1 MMGRVAERRQDNE
14 QDGGANLPAPREES
28 APAARPAEPVDEE
41 ELRQFR
47 EFQEFQR
54 FLEHKRDHGEE
65 LVPAESKEN
74 GQRRRPPAWLTAFGG
89 KLLTAALV
97 LIAVAAGAAWAINH
111 YLGGSSEPSTEEL
124 AEQGGKKATATKLYA
139 SDPYEAVRDIYNRIA
154 QVVPETG
161 RPQVSKVCLRFS
173 QEGRNQF
180 AADMGAPTCAAAVIA
195 LNKQVTNVTDYVESL
210 PTSIPYNLY
219 YKVARTKEGESH
231 AIDSCAAARSW
242 SGTITGGPALG
253 TFIATKIPNAEG
265 QQWLITG
272 HKPGPRH
279 CPK

>member
-28 APAARPAEPVDEE
+28 APAARPPEPVDEE

-54 FLEHKRDHGEE
+54 FLEHKREHGDE

-139 SDPYEAVRDIYNRIA
+139 SDPYEAVRDVYDAIA
-154 QVVPETG
+154 QTNPDTGKPEVG
-161 RPQVSKVCLRFS
+161 MVCLRFDVTT
-173 QEGRNQF
+173 RARF
-180 AADMGAPTCAAAVIA
+180 ASDLGYGSCRQAAIA
-195 LNKQVTNVTDYVESL
+195 LNEQVTHVTNYAESM
-210 PTSIPYNLY
+210 PSWSAKPPRAET
-219 YKVARTKEGESH
+219 VR
-231 AIDSCAAARSW
+231 IDSCTDSVD
-242 SGTITGGPALG
+242 GTITGGPALG
-253 TFIATKIPNAEG
+253 TFIVTKIPDAMGE
-265 QQWLITG
+265 QWLITG
-272 HKPGPRH
+272 HEPGPRH
-279 CPK
+279 CPAPKRTGTK